1 MAHLNGSNGTSSR
14 LNGATNGA
22 ARRALFGELCLG
34 KGFIDNKALDKAL
47 TLQRSRDSQGESHK
61 LLGII
66 LLEMGAI
73 SSEQLIDILKHMNTS
88 ASGRVRTVS

>member
-1 MAHLNGSNGTSSR
+1 MPHSNGSNGTNNGS
-14 LNGATNGA
+14 NGATNGG

-47 TLQRSRDSQGESHK
+47 TLQRARDTKGESHK

-88 ASGRVRTVS
+88 ASGRVRTLS

>member
-1 MAHLNGSNGTSSR
+1 MPHTSGHNGSNGSSSGNA
-14 LNGATNGA
+14 NGAS
-22 ARRALFGELCLG
+22 RRALFGELCLRQ
-34 KGFIDNKALDKAL
+34 GFIDGKALDKAL
-47 TLQRSRDSQGESHK
+47 TLQRSRDSEGESHK

-73 SSEQLIDILKHMNTS
+73 SSQQLIDVLKHMNTS